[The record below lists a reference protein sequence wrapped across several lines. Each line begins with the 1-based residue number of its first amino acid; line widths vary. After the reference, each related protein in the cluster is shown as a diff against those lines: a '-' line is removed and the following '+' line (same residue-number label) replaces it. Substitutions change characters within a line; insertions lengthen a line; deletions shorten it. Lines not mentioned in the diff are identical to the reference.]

1 MWGTCVFVVR
11 VALQSWSI
19 TKKPGVS
26 GRFSLVLCWAACGC
40 MLPHSEPEEQ
50 ARGLRVQ
57 RVRVRRAGKYVSYL
71 AMGERERGTARR
83 VGRWCGRSAVGR
95 GTTGRCSRDSWR
107 GRSAVGRWAT
117 GRCSRGSWRSRSAVG
132 RRTKSRC
139 SRGLWR
145 GRSAVGVRPVQ
156 LRLGM
161 GATRVQEAEGRDE
174 HGDAGES
181 ASGRRTMQPGV
192 ELHRNATC
200 GALRPSRARG
210 SSRDGA
216 RTSRARAARC
226 RCRQPDRRCHSSRA

>member
-1 MWGTCVFVVR
+1 MYRISRWVR
-11 VALQSWSI
+11 GKAARR
-19 TKKPGVS
+19 GVS
-26 GRFSLVLCWAACGC
+26 VGGAVAPRSAEGRCSC
-40 MLPHSEPEEQ
+40 
-50 ARGLRVQ
+50 GLR
-57 RVRVRRAGKYVSYL
+57 R
-71 AMGERERGTARR
+71 
-83 VGRWCGRSAVGR
+83 GRSAVGR
-95 GTTGRCSRDSWR
+95 GTTGQYSRGSWR

-216 RTSRARAARC
+216 RISRAHAARC
-226 RCRQPDRRCHSSRA
+226 RCRQPGRRCRSSRARSRGHQSRR